1 MANKW
6 YLEYVETRTKLVAV
20 DEDKLSK
27 EQLEIIKDIT
37 LGASDDEFIEIF
49 TTIGETTSNDL
60 EKWEVSNYPYKINK
74 ESDNER

>member
-20 DEDKLSK
+20 DEDKLSE
-27 EQLEIIKDIT
+27 EQLE
-37 LGASDDEFIEIF
+37 LVANVPFSASDDEFIEIF

-60 EKWEVSNYPYKINK
+60 EKLELTDYPYRINE
-74 ESDNER
+74 ESDYER

>member
-20 DEDKLSK
+20 DEDKLSE
-27 EQLEIIKDIT
+27 EQLE
-37 LGASDDEFIEIF
+37 LVANVPFSASDDEFIEIF

-60 EKWEVSNYPYKINK
+60 EKLELTDYPYRINE
-74 ESDNER
+74 ESDNDD

>member
-20 DEDKLSK
+20 DEDKLSE
-27 EQLEIIKDIT
+27 EQLE
-37 LGASDDEFIEIF
+37 LFVSVPFSASDDEFIEVF

-60 EKWEVSNYPYKINK
+60 EKLELTDYPYCIH
-74 ESDNER
+74 EEFDNGE

>member
-20 DEDKLSK
+20 DEDKLSE
-27 EQLEIIKDIT
+27 EQLE
-37 LGASDDEFIEIF
+37 LVANVPFSASDDEFIEIF
-49 TTIGETTSNDL
+49 TTIGETISNDL
-60 EKWEVSNYPYKINK
+60 EKLELTDYPYKINK